1 MKLKILFMVIF
12 LLFTTVFVYSQND
25 TIRPKVEYEDFGSFE
40 NVPGLKGGYDL
51 LLSKIGY
58 PEEAI
63 KNNIEGK
70 VIVKV
75 SIDTSGEPIKIELKK
90 GIGFGCDEV
99 VIKAIKSTIFIPPMV
114 NGKSIE
120 SFLYIPITFKIPH

>member
-1 MKLKILFMVIF
+1 MKFKILFIVIF
-12 LLFTTVFVYSQND
+12 LLITTVFVYSQND
-25 TIRPKVEYEDFGSFE
+25 TIRPKVEYKDSGSFE

-51 LLSKIGY
+51 LLSKIKY

-75 SIDTSGEPIKIELKK
+75 SIDTTGEPIKIELEK
-90 GIGFGCDEV
+90 GIGFGCDEA
-99 VIKAIKSTIFIPPMV
+99 VINAIKSTIFIPPII
-114 NGKSIE
+114 NGKSIK
-120 SFLYIPITFKIPH
+120 SYLYIPITFKIPY